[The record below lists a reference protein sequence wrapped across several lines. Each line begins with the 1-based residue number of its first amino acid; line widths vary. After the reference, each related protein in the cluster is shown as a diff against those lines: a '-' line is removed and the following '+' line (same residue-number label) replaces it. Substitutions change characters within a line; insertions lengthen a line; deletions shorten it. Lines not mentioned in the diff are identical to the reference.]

1 LEAVLGAHSRPDRG
15 LSERTCAVTGQKG
28 PPDAMIHFC
37 LSPES
42 LVVPDLRRK
51 LPGRGVWVLA
61 RRSVV
66 AEAARRQVFSRGFKA
81 KAVAPEDLAGLVEGL
96 LQEEALQFLSIV
108 NKAGLV
114 VAGAAKVETAIR
126 AGRLAA
132 LIHAREASGDGVAKL
147 ERLARARLGPSNLTQ
162 IKLFSSSQL
171 DLALGRSNV
180 IHAAL
185 GEGEAS
191 AAFLLR
197 AQRVTAYC
205 GADAEIPMDAA
216 QNRGGEDAVPD

>member
-1 LEAVLGAHSRPDRG
+1 
-15 LSERTCAVTGQKG
+15 
-28 PPDAMIHFC
+28 MIHFC
-37 LSPES
+37 LAPEG
-42 LVVPDLRRK
+42 LVTPDLRRK

-66 AEAARRQVFSRGFKA
+66 AEAARRQVFSRGFKT
-81 KAVAPEDLAGLVEGL
+81 KAVAPEDLAGLVERL
-96 LQEEALQFLSIV
+96 MREEALQFLSIA
-108 NKAGLV
+108 NKAGLI
-114 VAGAAKVETAIR
+114 VAGAAKVEAAIR
-126 AGRLAA
+126 AGRIAA
-132 LIHAREASGDGVAKL
+132 LIHAREASSDGVAKL
-147 ERLARARLGPSNLTQ
+147 ERLARARLGASNLAQ

-197 AQRVTAYC
+197 ALRVSDYC
-205 GADAEIPMDAA
+205 GADGEIPAAAA
-216 QNRGGEDAVPD
+216 QNLGGEDAAAD

>member
-1 LEAVLGAHSRPDRG
+1 
-15 LSERTCAVTGQKG
+15 VTGRKG

-37 LSPES
+37 LSPEG
-42 LVVPDLRRK
+42 LVAPDLRRK

-66 AEAARRQVFSRGFKA
+66 AEAARRQVFSRGFKT
-81 KAVAPEDLAGLVEGL
+81 KAVAPEDLAGLVERL
-96 LQEEALQFLSIV
+96 MQEDALQSLSIA

-114 VAGAAKVETAIR
+114 VAGAAKVEAAIR
-126 AGRLAA
+126 DGRIAA

-147 ERLARARLGPSNLTQ
+147 ERLARGRLGASNLAQ

-197 AQRVTAYC
+197 ARRVSAYC
-205 GADAEIPMDAA
+205 GADGEIPAA
-216 QNRGGEDAVPD
+216 ATQNLGGEDAVAD